1 MKSAL
6 GLSLLLCI
14 PQAVLTYGV
23 KIPKT
28 NSIEQLAKNTEIIN
42 KRGSNNR
49 ILHGFQVEID
59 EYSSAAS
66 IMTSFPDYD
75 WIETCTGVFI
85 SKNVVLTAA
94 HCVYNT
100 TMGQALPN
108 DITVSGG
115 SEMSAQSS
123 NSDNLYTVDD
133 LYVHSEFKETQESD
147 MALLFLSNDIT
158 DPRISF
164 AKIYN
169 LPITDDTPVEAAGWG
184 NTNEDGVSGETNYLR
199 AVKLFISSSEVC
211 AENND
216 YWESNDGDNVC
227 TVTRDGEGTCFGDSG
242 GPLYFT
248 GNSSKPI
255 LGITRYGANY
265 GDEKKQ
271 CGLNGYPNYFT
282 NAFSYIDWILDN
294 TDIDEKDLVYD
305 TSSLKCDG
313 EDCDKEGPGGAGS
326 GTDGSGEDGSGEDG
340 SEENG
345 SGENGSGENGSGE
358 NGSGENGSEENGSGE
373 DGSGEEGPQGAGSG
387 EGGSGEK
394 GPEEHDG
401 GKITYPE
408 DQGIDGQGSNI
419 QGGPEE
425 YDDGKVTYP
434 KDHDIDGKGS
444 NKQEDSGEED
454 PEEEDSGEDGSG
466 EGDSGEDDSGE
477 EDPEEEDP
485 EEEDSGEEDPEEED
499 PEEEDSGEDD
509 SGEEDPEEEDSG
521 EDGSGEEDSG
531 EGNSGEEDSE

>member
-1 MKSAL
+1 MKSV
-6 GLSLLLCI
+6 LSLFLLFSV

-28 NSIEQLAKNTEIIN
+28 NSIEKLAKNTEIIN

-345 SGENGSGENGSGE
+345 SGENGSGE
-358 NGSGENGSEENGSGE
+358 
-373 DGSGEEGPQGAGSG
+373 EGPQGAGSG

-466 EGDSGEDDSGE
+466 E
-477 EDPEEEDP
+477 
-485 EEEDSGEEDPEEED
+485 
-499 PEEEDSGEDD
+499 
-509 SGEEDPEEEDSG
+509 EDPEEEDSG

-531 EGNSGEEDSE
+531 EEDPEEEDSGEEDSGEEDSGEGNSGEEDSE